1 MSDIRD
7 VTVGTGAG
15 KEVEYSW
22 RQAGVQVLRCHSGAV
37 KRITTEDSPAL
48 FLTVSEVTISS
59 YLCGFFTKI
68 SFRMVQSDSMI
79 YVQHTIVCP
88 DRALRHS

>member
-1 MSDIRD
+1 MADIRD
-7 VTVGTGAG
+7 VTVGSGAG

-48 FLTVSEVTISS
+48 FLTVSEVKIT
-59 YLCGFFTKI
+59 FFLDVLI
-68 SFRMVQSDSMI
+68 IHSFYTGRF
-79 YVQHTIVCP
+79 YPTT
-88 DRALRHS
+88 